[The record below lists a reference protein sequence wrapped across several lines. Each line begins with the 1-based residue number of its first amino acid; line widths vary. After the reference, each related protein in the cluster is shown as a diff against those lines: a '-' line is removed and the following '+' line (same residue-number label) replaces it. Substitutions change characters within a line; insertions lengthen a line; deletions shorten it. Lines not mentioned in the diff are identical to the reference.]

1 MLLLIFLVWSEEVS
15 GGSFPNLTIFRTPR
29 PKLYAGGDFRSL
41 KIENYLP
48 KYNHEINDHRTHS
61 QVRFQSPCFDDSAK
75 CLHNS
80 SDTRTRLNQHT
91 VGRCTNGA
99 AAGSEAA
106 CSTLNVPAGA
116 GRSGL
121 RRKSWPGTLSEN
133 TCFLDVGS
141 DTCPKQGR
149 PVGSRT
155 PTPVGN

>member
-1 MLLLIFLVWSEEVS
+1 MVLLIFLVWSEEVP

-48 KYNHEINDHRTHS
+48 KYNHERNDHRTHS

-99 AAGSEAA
+99 AVGSA
-106 CSTLNVPAGA
+106 TPRRHVQPWTFRRGPAGLGSAEKA
-116 GRSGL
+116 GRV
-121 RRKSWPGTLSEN
+121 R
-133 TCFLDVGS
+133 
-141 DTCPKQGR
+141 CPKTHAFWTL
-149 PVGSRT
+149 VRT
-155 PTPVGN
+155 HVRNRGGP